1 MWGGDLNK
9 QVADCWP
16 SSVRAD
22 IKESTMRIMIMLVI
36 ATFAV
41 AASPWTSAQA
51 TNIPAWCGS
60 SGYENGPPRERGPGT
75 GPFWA
80 GEPTDCE
87 SIWRHGHYRG
97 TDPDPN
103 IRLQLMRGR

>member
-1 MWGGDLNK
+1 MKTLITTL
-9 QVADCWP
+9 A
-16 SSVRAD
+16 A
-22 IKESTMRIMIMLVI
+22 IT
-36 ATFAV
+36 TFAI
-41 AASPWTSAQA
+41 AASPWTSARA
-51 TNIPAWCGS
+51 TNIPAWCAS
-60 SGYENGPPRERGPGT
+60 SGYDNGPPRERGPGT

-80 GEPTDCE
+80 GEPTDCA